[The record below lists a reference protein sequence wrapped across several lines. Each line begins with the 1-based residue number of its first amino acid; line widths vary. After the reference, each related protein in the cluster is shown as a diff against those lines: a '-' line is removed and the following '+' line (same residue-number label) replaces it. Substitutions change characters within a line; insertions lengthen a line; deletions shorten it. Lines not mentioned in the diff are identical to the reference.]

1 MDVSIIIVNYNTKRL
16 TDNCIKSIVEKTKDV
31 DYEIILVANRETL
44 SALALTL
51 GETTLADGKYKGYK
65 VQEDNSLK
73 TDIFVL
79 KVEKKGEK

>member
-1 MDVSIIIVNYNTKRL
+1 MVNLEELDKKISIQSAWLMDT
-16 TDNCIKSIVEKTKDV
+16 
-31 DYEIILVANRETL
+31 DYEIILVANKETL

-51 GETTLADGKYKGYK
+51 GETTLADGEYKGYK

-73 TDIFVL
+73 TDVFVL

>member
-1 MDVSIIIVNYNTKRL
+1 MINLEELDKKISIQSAWLMDT
-16 TDNCIKSIVEKTKDV
+16 
-31 DYEIILVANRETL
+31 DYEIILVANKETL

>member
-1 MDVSIIIVNYNTKRL
+1 MINLEELDKKISIQSAWLMDT
-16 TDNCIKSIVEKTKDV
+16 

-51 GETTLADGKYKGYK
+51 GEITLADGKYKGYK

>member
-1 MDVSIIIVNYNTKRL
+1 MINLEELDKKISIQSAWLMDT
-16 TDNCIKSIVEKTKDV
+16 

-65 VQEDNSLK
+65 VQEDNGLK